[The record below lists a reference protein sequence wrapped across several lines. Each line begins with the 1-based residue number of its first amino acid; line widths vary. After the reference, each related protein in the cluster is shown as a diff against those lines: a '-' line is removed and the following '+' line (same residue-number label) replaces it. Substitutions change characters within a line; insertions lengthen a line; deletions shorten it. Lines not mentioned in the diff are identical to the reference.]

1 MNDKL
6 FSIGEVA
13 KLFHI
18 SISSLRHY
26 ENIGLLKP
34 EYIDENSSYR
44 YYSVRQFEAL
54 NSIRYLR
61 ELNMPLAEISDFL
74 SNRDVELIE
83 DKLHEQLKRVI
94 EKQEK
99 LKKIE
104 SKINNRLLMLEDAKN
119 SKLETIFEVEK
130 EACDI
135 IWLENKFIIKNYF
148 DMETLIRQLENNQDE
163 AIVFLGKV
171 GLAISIDNLNKK
183 DFSSYDGIFLI
194 LDKEDTYE
202 GNRVTLQKTKCVSIR
217 FCGSHNSSTKYY
229 QMLLDYIKKNNYTI
243 SGFARE
249 ITMIDYGITNDTSKF
264 VTDISIPIAQI
275 K

>member
-1 MNDKL
+1 MNDNL

-18 SISSLRHY
+18 SVSSLRHY

-34 EYIDENSSYR
+34 EYIDNNTGYR

-61 ELNMPLAEISDFL
+61 ELNMPLAEIADFL
-74 SNRDVELIE
+74 SNRDVELME
-83 DKLHEQLKRVI
+83 DKLREQLKRVV

-99 LKKIE
+99 LRKIE
-104 SKINNRLLMLEDAKN
+104 SKINNRLSTIEDAKN
-119 SKLETIFEVEK
+119 SNLETIYEIEK

-135 IWLENKFIIKNYF
+135 VWLENKFIIKNYF
-148 DMETLIRQLENNQDE
+148 DMETLIRQLENNQEE

-171 GLAISIDNLNKK
+171 GLAISVENLNKENF
-183 DFSSYDGIFLI
+183 DGYDGIFLI

-202 GNRVTLQKTKCVSIR
+202 GKSIRLQKTKCVCIR
-217 FCGSHNSSTKYY
+217 FCGSHNCSATHYRA
-229 QMLLDYIKKNNYTI
+229 LFDYIQKNNKKI

-264 VTDISIPIAQI
+264 VTEIAIPIE
-275 K
+275 